1 MKPKN
6 IRVIYEAVEPNFEV
20 CHYLGERLVLT
31 GPLAMIYRGFK
42 VMKGEETAQEKLAP
56 WLTDEV
62 AKKKAASACQQIA
75 AQTLI
80 SQGI

>member
-31 GPLAMIYRGFK
+31 GPLAMIYRGHK
-42 VMKGEETAQEKLAP
+42 VMFGEEKAQINLGP
-56 WLTDEV
+56 WLADEV

-75 AQTLI
+75 APTL
-80 SQGI
+80 

>member
-1 MKPKN
+1 MTPKT

-42 VMKGEETAQEKLAP
+42 VMNGEETAQEKLAP
-56 WLTDEV
+56 WLIAEV
-62 AKKKAASACQQIA
+62 EKKKAATAPQQIA
-75 AQTLI
+75 APTLI
-80 SQGI
+80 NQGI

>member
-31 GPLAMIYRGFK
+31 GPLAMIYRGHK
-42 VMKGEETAQEKLAP
+42 VMFGEEKAQINLGP
-56 WLTDEV
+56 WLTAEV
-62 AKKKAASACQQIA
+62 EKKKAATAPQQIA
-75 AQTLI
+75 APTL
-80 SQGI
+80 